1 MHTTHSNTI
10 IWIIVVLLALFF
22 IFGSGYRSRS
32 YQNDGYTRTP
42 SSTYESSSSLSASAY
57 SATTV
62 ISNNAIRLQ
71 TGQVCNRALYYSE
84 GVCVAMQ

>member
-10 IWIIVVLLALFF
+10 IWVVIVFLVLLL
-22 IFGSGYRSRS
+22 ILGSGYRSRS

-42 SSTYESSSSLSASAY
+42 SSTYENSSSLSANAY

-71 TGQVCNRALYYSE
+71 SGQICNRALYYSE